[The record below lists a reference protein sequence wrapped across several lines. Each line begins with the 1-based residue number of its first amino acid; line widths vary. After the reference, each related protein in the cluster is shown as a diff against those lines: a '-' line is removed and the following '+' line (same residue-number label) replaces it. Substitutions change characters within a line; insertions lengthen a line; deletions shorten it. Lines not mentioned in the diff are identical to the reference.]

1 MRYLTV
7 VLIALSG
14 VGLAVQAAT
23 NARMSE
29 AVQAP
34 VLSALINFLV
44 GGLMLA
50 ALAMSGIFGRGNL
63 STIGSAPWWAWTG
76 GILGAVWVTAAIVA
90 LPKIGTAI
98 AFAAVII
105 GQLVGALVLD
115 TYGLL
120 GVPQI
125 PLHPWRI
132 AGAVLMVIGILL
144 MQYK

>member
-1 MRYLTV
+1 MQYLTI
-7 VLIALSG
+7 VLIGASG
-14 VGLAVQAAT
+14 IGLAVQAAT

-29 AVQAP
+29 AVQSP
-34 VLSALINFLV
+34 VLSALINFAV

-63 STIGSAPWWAWTG
+63 STIGTAPWWAWTG
-76 GILGAVWVTAAIVA
+76 GILGAVWVTAAVVA

-105 GQLVGALVLD
+105 GQLLGALLLD
-115 TYGLL
+115 TFGLL
-120 GVPQI
+120 GIPQI

>member
-1 MRYLTV
+1 MQYLIV
-7 VLIALSG
+7 ALIGASG
-14 VGLAVQAAT
+14 IGLAVQAAT

-29 AVQAP
+29 AVQSP
-34 VLSALINFLV
+34 VLSALINFTV
-44 GGLMLA
+44 GGVMLA

-63 STIGSAPWWAWTG
+63 STIGTAPWWAWTG
-76 GILGAVWVTAAIVA
+76 GILGATWVTTAVVA

-105 GQLVGALVLD
+105 GQLVGALLLD
-115 TYGLL
+115 TFGLL

-125 PLHPWRI
+125 PLHPWRV
-132 AGAVLMVIGILL
+132 AGAVLMVIGIVM

>member
-1 MRYLTV
+1 VQYLTI
-7 VLIALSG
+7 VLIGASG
-14 VGLAVQAAT
+14 IGLAVQAAT

-29 AVQAP
+29 AAQSP
-34 VLSALINFLV
+34 ILSALINFMI

-50 ALAMSGIFGRGNL
+50 ALAMSGIFGRGTL
-63 STIGSAPWWAWTG
+63 STIGTAPWWAWTG
-76 GILGAVWVTAAIVA
+76 GILGAIWVTAAIVA
-90 LPKIGTAI
+90 LPKIGTAV

-105 GQLVGALVLD
+105 GQLVGAMLLD
-115 TYGLL
+115 TFGLL